1 MDTTSTFTLI
11 NGSFTVEQA
20 EQVLIALVNYKIDFH
35 NREDFS
41 NHIRFNNN
49 LENSKKRIIE
59 LQETKVNLKN
69 LLKELKLNNKN
80 LVIKS
85 TITVSVE

>member
-69 LLKELKLNNKN
+69 LLKELKVNNKN